1 MRPVFNKPIE
11 LFISLERLKTTDA
24 QSIFNVFCIYKIV
37 HKIKLNWQSVSSI
50 CFDSAAALAG
60 HITEVQSRCKEK
72 NSKIL
77 YVGTLFARC
86 LNLVFVDSYIS
97 RKKNSMILIFL
108 EQYR

>member
-11 LFISLERLKTTDA
+11 LFISLERLKITDA

-50 CFDSAAALAG
+50 CFNSAAALAG

-77 YVGTLFARC
+77 YVHCFARC